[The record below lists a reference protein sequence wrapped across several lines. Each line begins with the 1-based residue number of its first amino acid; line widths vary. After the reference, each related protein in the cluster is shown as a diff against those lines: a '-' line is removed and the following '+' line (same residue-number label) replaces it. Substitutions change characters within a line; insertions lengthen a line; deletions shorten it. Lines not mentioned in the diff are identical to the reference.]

1 MSTTASVAVP
11 ATAKIANP
19 PASGEVRRVREVL
32 DHRPRDECTGG
43 GAGHRRDRVGDRP
56 PRTVEVDEPG
66 ADGPDRAARRDT
78 LEDAGDEQLADPVG
92 RRDDDHRGCLD
103 GDRREEHRPPP
114 GSDHTDRSDSVERM
128 PTKTPRPS
136 ARERLLDAADELFY
150 EQGVHTVGIDRV
162 IERAGVAKASLY
174 ATFGSKDE
182 LIRAY
187 LDRRHEARRQCIQAS
202 IDRAATPGDAILA
215 IFDVLVTLFSRP
227 GSRGCAFI
235 NAGAEVPE
243 GSAIVEANDEYRTW
257 VRSTFADLA
266 ADAGA
271 RDPAQLAEQLLL
283 LYDGSA
289 VGARMDGGA
298 DGALAARAAAAT
310 LLDAAVA

>member
-1 MSTTASVAVP
+1 V
-11 ATAKIANP
+11 
-19 PASGEVRRVREVL
+19 
-32 DHRPRDECTGG
+32 
-43 GAGHRRDRVGDRP
+43 
-56 PRTVEVDEPG
+56 
-66 ADGPDRAARRDT
+66 
-78 LEDAGDEQLADPVG
+78 
-92 RRDDDHRGCLD
+92 
-103 GDRREEHRPPP
+103 
-114 GSDHTDRSDSVERM
+114 

-136 ARERLLDAADELFY
+136 ARERLVDAADELFY

-187 LDRRHEARRQCIQAS
+187 LERRHEARRKRIQAS
-202 IDRAATPGDAILA
+202 IDQAATSRDAIVA
-215 IFDVLVTLFSRP
+215 IFDVLTTLFSRP

-243 GSAIVEANDEYRTW
+243 GSAIVEANDEYRAW
-257 VRSTFADLA
+257 VRSTFAGLA

-271 RDPAQLAEQLLL
+271 ADPHELAEQLLL
-283 LYDGSA
+283 LYDGAA

-298 DGALAARAAAAT
+298 TGAISARTAAKT